1 MSDSQLVP
9 VKETSSEIVL
19 IKPTKKWAP
28 LDFKELWRYRELIY
42 FLTWRDVKVRYA
54 QTILGATW
62 VILQPLIQMFVF
74 NFIFGTIADLPT
86 EGIPRPLFTY
96 AGLLGWNLFS
106 KGMTVAGK
114 SMVANRNMITKIYF
128 PRLILPLSSILSG
141 LVDFAVSSVIMI
153 ILMIIYKTPP
163 TANIWALPLF
173 MLLAIIT
180 SLGIGLWLAPLNV
193 HYRDIQFIIPL
204 GAQLLQYLSP
214 IAYPLSTLSE
224 KMRWVFAINPMVGVV
239 EGFRWSLFGAERVM
253 GNEMWLSI
261 GVAVLMFVSGIFY
274 FRRMEKTFADAV

>member
-9 VKETSSEIVL
+9 IKETSSEIVL

>member
-180 SLGIGLWLAPLNV
+180 TLGIGLWLAPLNV
-193 HYRDIQFIIPL
+193 HYRDFQFIIPL

-214 IAYPLSTLSE
+214 IGYPLSTLSE

-261 GVAVLMFVSGIFY
+261 GVAMLMFVSGIFY

>member
-163 TANIWALPLF
+163 HGEY
-173 MLLAIIT
+173 
-180 SLGIGLWLAPLNV
+180 LGIAFVYVVGNYYFFGNWVVVGTVERA
-193 HYRDIQFIIPL
+193 
-204 GAQLLQYLSP
+204 LSRYSVY
-214 IAYPLSTLSE
+214 YPFGSTI
-224 KMRWVFAINPMVGVV
+224 VAILISDCVSV
-239 EGFRWSLFGAERVM
+239 EH
-253 GNEMWLSI
+253 
-261 GVAVLMFVSGIFY
+261 FV
-274 FRRMEKTFADAV
+274 